1 MECNIDMKMHMQA
14 EINKLIEWLYENVF
28 KEETITARKD
38 LISINIR
45 EGL

>member
-14 EINKLIEWLYENVF
+14 EIDKLIEWLYENVF
-28 KEETITARKD
+28 NKETITAGKD

>member
-1 MECNIDMKMHMQA
+1 MKVHMQA
-14 EINKLIEWLYENVF
+14 EIDKLIEWLYENVF
-28 KEETITARKD
+28 NKETITAGKD

>member
-1 MECNIDMKMHMQA
+1 MKMHMQA
-14 EINKLIEWLYENVF
+14 EINKLIEWYENVF
-28 KEETITARKD
+28 NKETITAGKD

>member
-28 KEETITARKD
+28 NKETITAGKD
-38 LISINIR
+38 LIAINIR

>member
-14 EINKLIEWLYENVF
+14 EINKVIEWLYENVF
-28 KEETITARKD
+28 NKETITAGKD
-38 LISINIR
+38 LMSINIR

>member
-1 MECNIDMKMHMQA
+1 MKVYMQA

-28 KEETITARKD
+28 NKETITAGKD

>member
-1 MECNIDMKMHMQA
+1 MKVHMQA
-14 EINKLIEWLYENVF
+14 EINKSIENVLN
-28 KEETITARKD
+28 KETITAGKD